1 MRHPF
6 FNMTRLLLE
15 EGESDFNP
23 LEGHEGIVVTLG
35 PNTSFFDRPGRSVAR
50 WPGTKTVPRRTPHAI
65 PRRSWIRN
73 EFSAFM
79 RILCGGGDV
88 KFNMIKTL
96 TKQREILLTAGDG
109 SVVEKIDLAEL
120 AKEGA
125 PPLLFLQ
132 TAYLCSSAN
141 LLIQSVPCN
150 ASAMSWSRAPY
161 AYKTLPLKNSFKA
174 RDIVS
179 VRPDHDMVR
188 AVGTRRKSRLCA
200 WQHYS
205 GDLQCCFQAPSDK
218 PVSS

>member
-1 MRHPF
+1 
-6 FNMTRLLLE
+6 
-15 EGESDFNP
+15 
-23 LEGHEGIVVTLG
+23 
-35 PNTSFFDRPGRSVAR
+35 
-50 WPGTKTVPRRTPHAI
+50 
-65 PRRSWIRN
+65 
-73 EFSAFM
+73 M

-161 AYKTLPLKNSFKA
+161 AYKTLPLKTFS
-174 RDIVS
+174 
-179 VRPDHDMVR
+179 
-188 AVGTRRKSRLCA
+188 
-200 WQHYS
+200 
-205 GDLQCCFQAPSDK
+205 K
-218 PVSS
+218 PVILCLSGRTMIWCERLEPGES